1 MFSILSHPGF
11 KRYFGNT
18 SWLMLD
24 KVLRLGT
31 NLFVGLWVA
40 RYLGPDQFGILSYA
54 VSVVALVAALSTFG
68 LQGIVVKEM
77 LRSPNSLQRV
87 FASVFTIKL
96 ILGSLAISI
105 IYLGA
110 RLDNEIDSNELL
122 VLILASGMVFQCF
135 DVVEHYF
142 QSQIQGKFT
151 AVVAMTSLLISS
163 GAKVALIC
171 WGGEVYHF
179 AVVILL
185 EQVMLLIGYVVVFIL
200 KSTHGVGIFF
210 KASLQEIRNLLSLS
224 WPLALSSIMVTVYL
238 KIDQVMIHQMLSER
252 DTGLYSA
259 AVKVSELLNFIPV
272 TVAASLFPA
281 ILNAKKRNEQVYLNR
296 IQGLM
301 DLFATFAVLLTFLL
315 IIFSSV
321 VMVGFF
327 GEDYRDSVPLLQW
340 HVGSTLFVYLGVV
353 GGKWY
358 LSENYQKIAMCW
370 TVIGAV
376 INILLNLILIPKF
389 GTIGAAVSTL
399 VSYSLV
405 GYWLDMTLRRTRVIF
420 KMKTSAILGGIF
432 LRRFKVS

>member
-1 MFSILSHPGF
+1 
-11 KRYFGNT
+11 
-18 SWLMLD
+18 MLD

>member
-163 GAKVALIC
+163 GAKVVLIC